1 MTNPFAIALGTAG
14 EQKPVEPPVTFDQ
27 KYAEGDA
34 HENVTDELFTVRFN
48 PPAGRSFRRLTNPEG
63 EAYTQV
69 GFATAMGKY
78 VNCFVY
84 FDEAVVQPGNTLVA
98 DVQIRKKTTATG
110 REFLYA
116 ELRPTQK
123 QASHTLTVF
132 GKKKFAAVEETAQTF
147 RAFGDIPGGIVLF
160 PVDP

>member
-1 MTNPFAIALGTAG
+1 MTNPFAIALGTVDK
-14 EQKPVEPPVTFDQ
+14 QKPAEPPATFDS
-27 KYAEGDA
+27 KFAKGDT
-34 HENVTDELFTVRFN
+34 HENVTDEIFTVRFN

-63 EAYTQV
+63 EEYTQI

-84 FDEAVVQPGNTLVA
+84 FDETRVRPGNTLVA
-98 DVQIRKKTTATG
+98 DVHIRKKTTASG

-116 ELRPTQK
+116 ELRPAQN
-123 QASHTLTVF
+123 QASYTLTVL
-132 GKKKFAAVEETAQTF
+132 GKKKFAAVNDTAQTF